1 MNPTLRGFVIIAF
14 VALVIVVLQLQA
26 TLLAL
31 SLLAQIAFLLAIA
44 FFVYLVWREQRGDIA
59 TWSTRARVTFY
70 GAAALI
76 VVDIGVYWFDRPTG
90 LDALAFLLV
99 LGLAAFSMYR
109 IWRDQ
114 RTYA

>member
-1 MNPTLRGFVIIAF
+1 
-14 VALVIVVLQLQA
+14 
-26 TLLAL
+26 
-31 SLLAQIAFLLAIA
+31 
-44 FFVYLVWREQRGDIA
+44 
-59 TWSTRARVTFY
+59 
-70 GAAALI
+70 
-76 VVDIGVYWFDRPTG
+76 VDIGVYWFDRPTG